1 MSHNPFS
8 PNYKSQLD
16 LSDITRER
24 KLSESRSASLEKRR
38 QSDDPEVRRQAEGT
52 ILGLSKKAD
61 KLRVEAEALY
71 EKADKK
77 LAKAG
82 KKALQSIGQW
92 PKKKPLNQP
101 PINSQAKL
109 QSDPPGK
116 SAKLSRG
123 RAI

>member
-38 QSDDPEVRRQAEGT
+38 QSDDPHIRQQAEGT
-52 ILGLSKKAD
+52 IPGMGNKS
-61 KLRVEAEALY
+61 R
-71 EKADKK
+71 
-77 LAKAG
+77 AG
-82 KKALQSIGQW
+82 KEAIGQW

-101 PINSQAKL
+101 PINPQAKL
-109 QSDPPGK
+109 QVADPGK
-116 SAKLSRG
+116 QARLSRG

>member
-38 QSDDPEVRRQAEGT
+38 QSDDPHIRQQAEGT
-52 ILGLSKKAD
+52 IPGMGNKP
-61 KLRVEAEALY
+61 R
-71 EKADKK
+71 
-77 LAKAG
+77 AG
-82 KKALQSIGQW
+82 KEAIGLW
-92 PKKKPLNQP
+92 PKKKPLNHP
-101 PINSQAKL
+101 PKNARAVLPHDEDK
-109 QSDPPGK
+109 GK
-116 SAKLSRG
+116 SARLSRG

>member
-24 KLSESRSASLEKRR
+24 KLSETRSASLEKRR
-38 QSDDPEVRRQAEGT
+38 QSDDPEIRRQAEGT
-52 ILGLSKKAD
+52 ILGLSKRAD
-61 KLRVEAEALY
+61 QHVKET
-71 EKADKK
+71 
-77 LAKAG
+77 
-82 KKALQSIGQW
+82 IGQW

-101 PINSQAKL
+101 PKNARAVL
-109 QSDPPGK
+109 PHDVDPGK